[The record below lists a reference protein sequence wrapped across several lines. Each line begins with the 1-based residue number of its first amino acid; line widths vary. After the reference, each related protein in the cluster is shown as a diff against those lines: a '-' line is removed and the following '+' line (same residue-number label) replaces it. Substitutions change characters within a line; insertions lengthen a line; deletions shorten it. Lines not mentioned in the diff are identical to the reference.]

1 MSTQRKTRNTSSS
14 RGSGNGRGSSGSTGR
29 VIHGGAS
36 GTATPRATTT
46 TIDPN
51 NPNPDMWKRHPYY
64 GFVGG
69 LTAGGDLASFINSG
83 SDMDHV
89 KNLFQSLLNGNTN
102 AAQLLAAFLHGQDR
116 DNWSDETYSMIMQYM
131 FSLMSTTDQR
141 AYDWTMLQDSRQY
154 NNPTNELA
162 RLMGAG
168 ISRDAA
174 LQILSGSA
182 GNVGGVGSSGSM
194 PPIPTPTG
202 TEGQMQLQKDAFV
215 RDTVLSGISA
225 IMGIV
230 QGGVGIAQGVEQV
243 KTLQA
248 QNYWNQQQIAAYDS
262 VNQLTQ
268 GLQALQASGQ
278 IESSEIEQLSNAN
291 DLIKFLQDKA
301 KDNEQ
306 IAQIVNSKPYQVALG
321 TNYGREYLNQY
332 WKSQRDSR
340 DAGTIL
346 DEYIRGQKLQ
356 NAISALQPDKIAA
369 EMQLIGT
376 ESALYDQQIIESCNK
391 IAVGEAQIEVL
402 NEQGNYIRIQSEKS
416 LSEIDFLRAQIEG
429 QQITNKSLNLN
440 YEYNEAGF
448 PMLKQ
453 NRIDELTVQ
462 AMKWSTLLRD
472 PNYSQNMIWQMQ
484 RKWLMDYENAAD
496 AAYVMSLYNHAVG
509 DFAQRRP
516 GIFALGA
523 VYKSTGL
530 AELLKFATGA
540 VSTAAT
546 ALPVVP

>member
-1 MSTQRKTRNTSSS
+1 MCAKRKLRNPIDPSGSVRS
-14 RGSGNGRGSSGSTGR
+14 GGSGRTGTSVRGTNSD
-29 VIHGGAS
+29 
-36 GTATPRATTT
+36 PTTSF
-46 TIDPN
+46 DPN
-51 NPNPDMWKRHPYY
+51 NPQPDMWKHNPYF
-64 GFVGG
+64 GFLGG
-69 LTAGGDLASFINSG
+69 YTAGGDLSDFAGG
-83 SDMDHV
+83 SSDLDHIR
-89 KNLFQSLLNGNTN
+89 NLFQSLLNGNTN
-102 AAQLLAAFLHGQDR
+102 AAQLLAALLQGSNRAD
-116 DNWSDETYSMIMQYM
+116 WSDESYTMIMQYL
-131 FSLMSTTDQR
+131 FSLMSTSDQR

-182 GNVGGVGSSGSM
+182 GNAGGVGSAGSLASV
-194 PPIPTPTG
+194 PTPTG
-202 TEGQMQLQKDAFV
+202 TDGQLQLQRDAFV
-215 RDTVLSGISA
+215 RDTVISGISA

-248 QNYWNQQQIAAYDS
+248 QNYWNQQQISAYDS

-278 IESSEIEQLSNAN
+278 IESSEIERLSNAN

-306 IAQIVNSKPYQVALG
+306 IAQLVNSKPYLTALG

-356 NAISALQPDKIAA
+356 NDVTALQPTKIAA
-369 EMQLIGT
+369 EMANIGKQNDLI
-376 ESALYDQQIIESCNK
+376 DQQIIESCNR
-391 IAVGEAQIEVL
+391 IAVGEANIQVL
-402 NEQGNYIRIQSEKS
+402 NEQGNYIRVQSNKAE
-416 LSEIDFLRAQIEG
+416 SEIDYLRAQIEG
-429 QQITNKSLNLN
+429 QNISNKSLNLN
-440 YEYNEAGF
+440 YEYNAAGF

-453 NRIDELTVQ
+453 NRIDQLTQ
-462 AMKWSTLLRD
+462 EAMKWSTLLRD
-472 PNYSQNMIWQMQ
+472 PQYSKNMIWQMQ
-484 RKWLMDYENAAD
+484 RRWLLEYENAAD
-496 AAYVMSLYNHAVG
+496 AAYVMNLYYNAVG
-509 DFAQRRP
+509 NFATDHP
-516 GIFALGA
+516 GIYALGS
-523 VYKSTGL
+523 VFKSTGL
-530 AELLKFATGA
+530 ADMLKFSAGA
-540 VSTAAT
+540 VSAAAT
-546 ALPVVP
+546 SFPVVP